1 MAFTPPSFSLGISQD
16 QPVVPD
22 PMPVA
27 FAFPGGMPAMMAQ
40 PMVEGRKAVK
50 FAEPI
55 VQGTFLLRLS
65 FSCIHLFSLTF
76 VPKHFFGV
84 LTCDG
89 NCYVMTWQLDLLHH
103 VTYNFVAMVHFTFGN
118 HMATEVDSTWQL

>member
-22 PMPVA
+22 LMPVA

-40 PMVEGRKAVK
+40 PMVEGRKAIK

-65 FSCIHLFSLTF
+65 FSCIHLCSLTF
-76 VPKHFFGV
+76 APSIFLGFSLV
-84 LTCDG
+84 
-89 NCYVMTWQLDLLHH
+89 
-103 VTYNFVAMVHFTFGN
+103 
-118 HMATEVDSTWQL
+118 MATIM